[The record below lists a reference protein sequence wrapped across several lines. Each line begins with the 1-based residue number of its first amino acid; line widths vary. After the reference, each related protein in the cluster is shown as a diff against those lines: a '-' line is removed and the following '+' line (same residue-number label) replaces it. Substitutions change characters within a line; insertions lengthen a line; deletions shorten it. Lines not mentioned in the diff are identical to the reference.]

1 MYWPDLKM
9 PMLMSGSSTRFCRR
23 TNSTRNT
30 APATSGPQTNGLV
43 SAKLLASENPSSKPP
58 KPSADSMNDSVSNRS
73 LRLPSPPRTSSAVA
87 TPRRMARMISIPPA
101 SSSTK
106 KLRHP
111 NEKLKAPPT
120 VGPMF
125 GAKPMAMPAMP
136 MAVARRPSGKR
147 VMAIVCMSGS
157 RSPVDTAWQMRPASS
172 TAKFE
177 ARQSARAPTRKNA
190 RAMNT
195 CWRTEKRRE
204 RNVATG
210 TVMPSTSM

>member
-1 MYWPDLKM
+1 MTNVTPMNEACSRHNTANPTVYWPDLKM

-30 APATSGPQTNGLV
+30 APAASGPHTNGLV
-43 SAKLLASENPSSKPP
+43 SAKLLASENPSSRPP
-58 KPSADSMNDSVSNRS
+58 KPSADSMNDNVSNRS

-87 TPRRMARMISIPPA
+87 TPSTATPA

-111 NEKLKAPPT
+111 NEKLRAPPT

-147 VMAIVCMSGS
+147 VMAMVCMSGS
-157 RSPVDTAWQMRPASS
+157 RSPVNTAWQMRPASS

-190 RAMNT
+190 SAMNT
-195 CWRTEKRRE
+195 C
-204 RNVATG
+204 
-210 TVMPSTSM
+210 